1 MVPQEPEQTLDILR
15 ADECEEKEVFV
26 SFGEPSPLFG
36 PIRTRDPVV
45 GRVSCSH
52 DTLGPLVRN
61 AMPDDTL
68 QIRNRASGRGSFA
81 LHGKFIGPVLGP
93 LPSLIDDL
101 GPLELPLGVFGA
113 PIALGN
119 EEAVLSIEQVVVGWL
134 RVSLFCDG
142 AVAAHLP

>member
-15 ADECEEKEVFV
+15 ADECEEKELFV
-26 SFGEPSPLFG
+26 CFGEPSPLFRS
-36 PIRTRDPVV
+36 IRTWDPVV
-45 GRVSCSH
+45 GRVSCSR

-81 LHGKFIGPVLGP
+81 LHGQFIGPFLGQ
-93 LPSLIDDL
+93 LPRLIDGL

-113 PIALGN
+113 PVALGN
-119 EEAVLSIEQVVVGWL
+119 EEAMISIEQVVVGWL

-142 AVAAHLP
+142 IVAAHLP